1 METAPA
7 TINLARRLRPQQF
20 SQIIGQDIPVRM
32 LKNSLYLNKF
42 FPVYLFAGQRGCGK
56 TSTARVFA
64 AAANCEALST
74 FQQNPTQADIPCL
87 ICSSCLA
94 MKRNAHP
101 DFIEIDAAS
110 NTGVDNVRQLIETA
124 AYVPLQGKKKIYLI
138 DEAHMLSKAAFNAL
152 LKILEEP
159 PVSVLFMLATT
170 ELHKIPQTV
179 LSRCFQLSFPALER
193 QAFTE
198 YLQDVCR
205 KEAIDIDDTA
215 LAVLIEETDGSAR
228 DALNLIE
235 QVRFLESPITDI
247 SIRKLLGKLSTT
259 VLFDLLEAIINNSP
273 AGVLTILSNGGLQGT
288 NPQATWDL
296 LVSAVKTLL
305 WTKYASNTATGEF
318 AQYQSRLNELAAAC
332 SHNRLLAIMQLLWE
346 QERIFLQ
353 TSKKLAFLEFLF
365 LQLAEQDNIVSIDE
379 LLQGFTSD
387 KRQPV
392 TGSRE
397 ISTSPQQPNK
407 IAAAPVQRA
416 ATPPP
421 QNISTPAAAPS
432 AAPAPTTPAPTPQ
445 LEQPVNLEWAAFL
458 AKLRTSSTDVV
469 LQAILEQ
476 AAYKITA
483 SGELTLSLKQNSK
496 FFTEKLEE
504 VKPAWFPL
512 LQEVLGPIKKILFDQ
527 LPQSVVPPK
536 ALPKDPQSSSP
547 PPQSPRPRPTQPVA
561 NPNANPYKTFKPVT
575 APKISDVEGEFIT
588 PTAALPFASLLVT
601 HFPGRLKR
609 LKNLI

>member
-1 METAPA
+1 METAQT

-20 SQIIGQDIPVRM
+20 SQIIGQEIPVRM

-64 AAANCEALST
+64 AAANCEALTT
-74 FQQNPTQADIPCL
+74 FQKNPTLSDIPCL
-87 ICSSCLA
+87 ICTSCLS
-94 MKRNAHP
+94 MKSNAHP

-159 PVSVLFMLATT
+159 PVSVLFILATT

-193 QAFTE
+193 QAFTA

-215 LAVLIEETDGSAR
+215 LALLIEETDGSAR

-235 QVRFLESPITDI
+235 QVRFIESPITEI

-259 VLFDLLEAIINNSP
+259 VLLDLLEAVINNSP
-273 AGVLTILSNGGLQGT
+273 SGVLAILNNSQLQAT

-305 WTKYASNTATGEF
+305 WTKYASNSGIGEF
-318 AQYQSRLNELAAAC
+318 IQYQSRLNELAAAC

-365 LQLAEQDNIVSIDE
+365 LQLAEQDNIISIDD
-379 LLQGFTSD
+379 LLEGFSTD
-387 KRQPV
+387 KRESMTVQ
-392 TGSRE
+392 RE
-397 ISTSPQQPNK
+397 VQSPPQQQK
-407 IAAAPVQRA
+407 KFTITPV
-416 ATPPP
+416 
-421 QNISTPAAAPS
+421 
-432 AAPAPTTPAPTPQ
+432 
-445 LEQPVNLEWAAFL
+445 EQPDTNHSHSMQNPATSLVVQTPTEPAKIIQVEQAVNPEWTTFL
-458 AKLRTSSTDVV
+458 AKLRASSNDVV

-476 AAYKITA
+476 ATYKITTT
-483 SGELTLSLKQNSK
+483 GELTLNLKQNSK

-512 LQEVLGPIKKILFDQ
+512 LEKVFGPIKKILFDQ
-527 LPQSVVPPK
+527 LPPSEIPTKSHPAVT
-536 ALPKDPQSSSP
+536 QSSSGLS
-547 PPQSPRPRPTQPVA
+547 QSPRPRPTQPVA
-561 NPNANPYKTFKPVT
+561 NPDTNAYKTFKPVT
-575 APKISDVEGEFIT
+575 APKITEREGEFIT
-588 PTAALPFASLLVT
+588 PTTALPFASLLVT